1 VWVRREEIF
10 ERERDGDPDVQLWEE
25 YVVWQ
30 RVRPPMSP
38 EACKNFDPEFVAV
51 PRAYDVS
58 EPLGSLRSGVA
69 QSGPEETSECE
80 VA

>member
-1 VWVRREEIF
+1 
-10 ERERDGDPDVQLWEE
+10 
-25 YVVWQ
+25 
-30 RVRPPMSP
+30 MSP

-69 QSGPEETSECE
+69 PVSYTHLDVYKRQVLKIALEHWLLNFYPLSLRRDCLESLL
-80 VA
+80 